1 MGKRIYLGIIYSIT
15 AICIIIG
22 IIINVWDI
30 PSLSWIS
37 DSFKSKKYI
46 TYTENLE
53 AFDNLDIDTSLGNV
67 NVVNGTSYSIE
78 YKGNASY
85 CPEYSVNSSTLKITQ
100 PDSGN
105 KIIKN
110 FYLKNTIKI

>member
-37 DSFKSKKYI
+37 DSLKVKKY
-46 TYTENLE
+46 NLYRE
-53 AFDNLDIDTSLGNV
+53 S
-67 NVVNGTSYSIE
+67 
-78 YKGNASY
+78 
-85 CPEYSVNSSTLKITQ
+85 
-100 PDSGN
+100 
-105 KIIKN
+105 
-110 FYLKNTIKI
+110 